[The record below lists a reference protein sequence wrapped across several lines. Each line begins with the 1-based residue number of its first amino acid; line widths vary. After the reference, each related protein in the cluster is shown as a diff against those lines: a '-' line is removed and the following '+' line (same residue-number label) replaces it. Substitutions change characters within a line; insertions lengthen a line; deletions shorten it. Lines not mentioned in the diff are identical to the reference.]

1 MNRHIIRLLR
11 PHQWLKNVFVFTP
24 LFFSGHAAEWRYVWP
39 CVIAFLA
46 FCMVASGIYCF
57 NDIHD
62 AEADRLHPVK
72 RKRPLASGAVSKP
85 TAYIVMG
92 TAWLLAFA
100 LIVLTGIRRGGTAF
114 PPEVALAATLFFYIV
129 MNIAY
134 CVRLKQIALLDVLII
149 AMGFVLRIIAGGLVA
164 GISLSHWIVLTTFL
178 LALFLAM
185 AKRRDDLAIYETSGV
200 KPRKNIVRYNMDFL
214 NLSIAVLGSIT
225 IMCYILY
232 TVSGEGLQERLR
244 VGASVGMGELSSGI
258 VTERVGSRYLYVTSV
273 FVVAGIL
280 RYMQLTLVDRKS
292 GSPTMV
298 LLHDHFV
305 HVCVMGWILSFAV
318 ILYS

>member
-62 AEADRLHPVK
+62 AESDRLHPVK
-72 RKRPLASGAVSKP
+72 QKRPLASGAVSKP

-92 TAWLLAFA
+92 TVWLLAFA
-100 LIVLTGIRRGGTAF
+100 LIFLTGILDGSRQMI
-114 PPEVALAATLFFYIV
+114 LAATLFFYIV

-232 TVSGEGLQERLR
+232 TVSGEGLR
-244 VGASVGMGELSSGI
+244 VGEQSSGI